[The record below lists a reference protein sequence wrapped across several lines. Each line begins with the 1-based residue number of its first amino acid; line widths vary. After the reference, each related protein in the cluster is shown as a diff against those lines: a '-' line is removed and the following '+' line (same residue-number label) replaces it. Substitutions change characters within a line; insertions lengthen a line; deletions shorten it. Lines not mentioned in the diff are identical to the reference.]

1 MKNYEYIVAG
11 LPVVN
16 EDFKFGDTTPE
27 QFIEEIR
34 SQLDKKDNSLVDF
47 LLKSYKEENL
57 TPEFYME
64 ASAVRNRF
72 LREFII
78 FDMNLRN
85 AKVRYLNKALGRP
98 ADKDLMV
105 LADVNGEPLH
115 FPFEEEDAV
124 NAVLAKDDL
133 LARERGLDDLVW
145 DKVSKLTVFDY
156 FDIDAV
162 LAFIAKMQ
170 VAARWFKLDEATGRE
185 LFRKLVDEVRGT
197 FKGVDFKEQ

>member
-16 EDFKFGDTTPE
+16 EDFKFGDTTPD

-47 LLKSYKEENL
+47 LLKSYEEENL
-57 TPEFYME
+57 TAEFYKE
-64 ASAVRNRF
+64 ASAMHNRF

-98 ADKDLMV
+98 ADKDLMI
-105 LADVNGEPLH
+105 LTDGNGEPLH

-133 LARERGLDDLVW
+133 LSRERGLDDLVW
-145 DKVSKLTVFDY
+145 DKVSELTVFDY

-170 VAARWFKLDEATGRE
+170 VAARWFKLDETTGRE

>member
-47 LLKSYKEENL
+47 LLKSYEEENL
-57 TPEFYME
+57 TPEFYTE

-98 ADKDLMV
+98 ADKDLMI
-105 LADVNGEPLH
+105 LTDGNGEPLH

-133 LARERGLDDLVW
+133 LSRERGLDDLVW
-145 DKVSKLTVFDY
+145 DKVSELTVFDY

-170 VAARWFKLDEATGRE
+170 VAARWFKLDEATGRD